1 MSHPAREVV
10 VMVATSYPR
19 FPGDGVG
26 SFMEPIAKGVAALGH
41 EVHLVAPWHPAITRG
56 TSEDGVHFHFFH
68 YAPVA
73 SLNVF
78 GYASGLRADTELR
91 AAAWIAAPMA
101 MAAGWFK
108 AWRVATK
115 RRATV
120 MHAHWVIPGGVMAA
134 AATGALPLVVSLHGS
149 DVFVAERNAMIGR
162 IARGVFARAGAV
174 TACSDDLHQRALALG
189 APAASTVTVP
199 YGVDTLRFAP
209 DAARRATVR
218 QAHGVGDAPLVFT
231 AGRLVSKKGF
241 EFLIDAT
248 RQLQATMPG
257 VRVMI
262 AGEGDLAA
270 VLHQRAHGLP
280 ITLLGN
286 QTQDDIAGLV
296 AAADIVAVP
305 SIRDDAGNVDGL
317 PNFALEALASGTP
330 VVATRAG
337 GLPQAITDRENGR
350 LVDERDVDGMA
361 EAIVETWQRPDRGR
375 GLGDAARS
383 RVVRNHS
390 WATTAGRMV
399 DAYRTARDRRH
410 ASTDRS
416 GQTR

>member
-1 MSHPAREVV
+1 MRHPSREVV

-56 TSEDGVHFHFFH
+56 QSEDGVQFHFFH
-68 YAPVA
+68 YAPVPA
-73 SLNVF
+73 LNVF

-91 AAAWIAAPMA
+91 AAAWLAAPMA

-120 MHAHWVIPGGVMAA
+120 MHGHWVIPGGVMAA
-134 AATGALPLVVSLHGS
+134 ASAGSLPLVVSLHGS

-162 IARGVFARAGAV
+162 VARGVFSRAGAV

-189 APAASTVTVP
+189 ADPATTVTVA
-199 YGVDTLRFAP
+199 YGVDTRRFAP
-209 DAARRATVR
+209 DAGRRADVR
-218 QAHGVGDAPLVFT
+218 QQLGIGDAPLVFT

-248 RQLQATMPG
+248 RRLQASIPG
-257 VRVMI
+257 LQVMI
-262 AGEGDLAA
+262 AGEGDLLPA
-270 VLHQRAHGLP
+270 LRQRAEGLP

-286 QTQDDIAGLV
+286 QSQDAIAGLV

-330 VVATRAG
+330 VVATRVG
-337 GLPQAITDRENGR
+337 GLPQAITDHDNGR
-350 LVDERDVDGMA
+350 LVAGRDVEGLA
-361 EAIVETWQRPDRGR
+361 AALLEVWSRPDRGR
-375 GLGDAARS
+375 ALGDAARA
-383 RVVRNHS
+383 RVARDHS
-390 WATTAGRMV
+390 WATTADRMV
-399 DAYRTARDRRH
+399 EAYRTARDRR
-410 ASTDRS
+410 T
-416 GQTR
+416 

>member
-1 MSHPAREVV
+1 
-10 VMVATSYPR
+10 MVATSYPR

-56 TSEDGVHFHFFH
+56 KSEDGVHFHFFH
-68 YAPVA
+68 YAPVP

-91 AAAWIAAPMA
+91 ASAWIAAPMA

-115 RRATV
+115 RNATV
-120 MHAHWVIPGGVMAA
+120 MHGHWVIPGGVMAA
-134 AATGALPLVVSLHGS
+134 AAAGSLPLVVSLHGS
-149 DVFVAERNAMIGR
+149 DVFVAERHAMIGR

-189 APAASTVTVP
+189 ANPASTVTVP
-199 YGVDTLRFAP
+199 YGVDTNRFAP
-209 DAARRATVR
+209 DAPRRAAVR
-218 QAHGVGDAPLVFT
+218 QTLGVGDAPLIFT

-248 RQLQATMPG
+248 RHLQATMPG

-262 AGEGDLAA
+262 AGEGDLADA
-270 VLHQRAHGLP
+270 LRRRADGLP
-280 ITLLGN
+280 VTLLGN
-286 QTQDDIAGLV
+286 QSQDEIAGLV

-337 GLPQAITDRENGR
+337 GLPQAITDRDNGR
-350 LVDERDVDGMA
+350 LVNERDMDGLA
-361 EAIVETWQRPDRGR
+361 AAILETWSRPDRGR
-375 GLGDAARS
+375 ALGDAARA
-383 RVVRNHS
+383 RVARDHS

-399 DAYRTARDRRH
+399 EAYRTARE
-410 ASTDRS
+410 
-416 GQTR
+416 TR